1 MNIKTLLIRSLS
13 GLVYVSLIVSA
24 IIIGG
29 AYFMVV
35 FGLLVGLTLF
45 EFHRLTGKQGSVDAL
60 QILSAIF
67 GVILFIVASRI
78 SMFSPFFLLVFL
90 LGFVVCCIVELFRNT
105 PARTDNIAYFL
116 LGQVYITMPICL
128 MYEILS
134 YNYIV
139 LLALFVIIWASDT
152 FAYLAGSLFGKHK
165 LSPSIS
171 PNKSWEGVVGG
182 LIGALLTA
190 LVFYLT
196 VSDPTACEI
205 SVSFIRWLIFAVVI
219 VVFGTLGDLLESLL
233 KRTVGV
239 KDSGHIMPGHGGLLD
254 RLDSVIFAVIP
265 AAVYIFIMSIIC

>member
-24 IIIGG
+24 ILIGG
-29 AYFMVV
+29 IYFMVI

-67 GVILFIVASRI
+67 GVILFVVASRI

-90 LGFVVCCIVELFRNT
+90 LGFVVCCIVELFRNI
-105 PARTDNIAYFL
+105 PARIDNIAYFL
-116 LGQVYITMPICL
+116 LGQVYIAMPICL

-134 YNYIV
+134 YNHII

-152 FAYLAGSLFGKHK
+152 FAYLAGSLFGKYK

-171 PNKSWEGVVGG
+171 PNKSWEGFVGG

-196 VSDPTACEI
+196 VSESMACEI
-205 SVSFIRWLIFAVVI
+205 SVSLIRWLIFAVVI

-265 AAVYIFIMSIIC
+265 AAVYIFIISIIC

>member
-1 MNIKTLLIRSLS
+1 
-13 GLVYVSLIVSA
+13 
-24 IIIGG
+24 
-29 AYFMVV
+29 
-35 FGLLVGLTLF
+35 
-45 EFHRLTGKQGSVDAL
+45 
-60 QILSAIF
+60 
-67 GVILFIVASRI
+67 
-78 SMFSPFFLLVFL
+78 
-90 LGFVVCCIVELFRNT
+90 
-105 PARTDNIAYFL
+105 
-116 LGQVYITMPICL
+116 
-128 MYEILS
+128 MYKILS
-134 YNYIV
+134 YNYIL

-165 LSPSIS
+165 LFPSIS

-190 LVFYLT
+190 MVFYLT
-196 VSDPTACEI
+196 VSEPTACEI
-205 SVSFIRWLIFAVVI
+205 SVSLIRWLIFAVVI

>member
-24 IIIGG
+24 ILIGG
-29 AYFMVV
+29 TYFMVV

-45 EFHRLTGKQGSVDAL
+45 EFHRLTGKQGSVDTL
-60 QILSAIF
+60 QILSAIL
-67 GVILFIVASRI
+67 GVILFVVASRI
-78 SMFSPFFLLVFL
+78 SMFSPFFLVVFL
-90 LGFVVCCIVELFRNT
+90 LGFVVCCIAELFRNT
-105 PARTDNIAYFL
+105 PARIDNIAYFL

-134 YNYIV
+134 YNYII

-182 LIGALLTA
+182 LIGAWLTA

-196 VSDPTACEI
+196 VSEPMACEI
-205 SVSFIRWLIFAVVI
+205 TVSPIRWLIFAVVI

>member
-24 IIIGG
+24 ILIGG
-29 AYFMVV
+29 IYFMVI

-60 QILSAIF
+60 QILSAIL
-67 GVILFIVASRI
+67 GVILFVVASRI
-78 SMFSPFFLLVFL
+78 SMFSPFFL
-90 LGFVVCCIVELFRNT
+90 VVCCIVELFRRT
-105 PARTDNIAYFL
+105 PARIDNIAYFL
-116 LGQVYITMPICL
+116 LGQVYIAMPICL

-134 YNYIV
+134 YNHII

-196 VSDPTACEI
+196 VSEPTACEI
-205 SVSFIRWLIFAVVI
+205 SVSLIRWLIFAVVI

-265 AAVYIFIMSIIC
+265 AAIYIFIISIIC

>member
-29 AYFMVV
+29 TYFMVI

-45 EFHRLTGKQGSVDAL
+45 EFHRLTGKQGSVDVL

-67 GVILFIVASRI
+67 GVILFVVASRI

-90 LGFVVCCIVELFRNT
+90 LGFVVCCIVELFRRT
-105 PARTDNIAYFL
+105 PARIDNIAYFL
-116 LGQVYITMPICL
+116 LGQAYIAMPICL

-134 YNYIV
+134 YNHII

-196 VSDPTACEI
+196 VSEPTACEI
-205 SVSFIRWLIFAVVI
+205 SASLIRWLIFAVVI

-265 AAVYIFIMSIIC
+265 AAVYIFIISIIC